1 MTNRKLNRR
10 TFRTLISGSVAVAAL
25 VGMTIAGTAQAA
37 DGGGIR
43 NCVDI
48 SGQQANR
55 VGCYEK
61 VWSGDV
67 EYRMTFS
74 TVTFSG
80 STPQQLDPFYV
91 LAPQRAEAQGY
102 SPTFLHDHVSR
113 AIPTGNGGTYSTRLQ
128 GYFVLCS
135 GPGLISGSCVPLWT
149 SPGGDPLPFAKSVD
163 GHDLTSADTI
173 EAAAAAGDLVLVNLG
188 PNAVIV
194 GSISD
199 VR

>member
-1 MTNRKLNRR
+1 MNRTTVRSLVSG
-10 TFRTLISGSVAVAAL
+10 TLAAAAL
-25 VGMTIAGTAQAA
+25 VTVTIGATAQAA

-48 SGQQANR
+48 TGKQANR

-61 VWSGDV
+61 VWSGGV

-80 STPQQLDPFYV
+80 NAPQALDPFYV

-102 SPTFLHDHVSR
+102 SPAFLHDHVSR
-113 AIPTGNGGTYSTRLQ
+113 VTPKGNSGTYSTKLQ

-135 GPGLISGSCVPLWT
+135 GQGLTSGSCVPLWT
-149 SPGGDPLPFAKSVD
+149 SPGGDPLPFAKTVD
-163 GHDLTSADTI
+163 GHDLTSTDAI
-173 EAAAAAGDLVLVNLG
+173 ESAAAAGDLVLVNLG
-188 PNAVIV
+188 PTAVIV
-194 GSISD
+194 GTLSD
-199 VR
+199 LH

>member
-1 MTNRKLNRR
+1 MMKR
-10 TFRTLISGSVAVAAL
+10 TTIRTLISGSVAAAAL
-25 VGMTIAGTAQAA
+25 IAVTIAGTAQAA

-48 SGQQANR
+48 TGKQANR

-61 VWSGDV
+61 VWSGGV

-80 STPQQLDPFYV
+80 NAPQTLDPFYV

-113 AIPTGNGGTYSTRLQ
+113 VAPKGNGGTYSTKLQ

-135 GPGLISGSCVPLWT
+135 GQGLTSGSCVPLWT
-149 SPGGDPLPFAKSVD
+149 APGGDAMPFATTVD
-163 GHDLTSADTI
+163 GHDLTSTDAI
-173 EAAAAAGDLVLVNLG
+173 ESAAAAGDLVLVNLG

-194 GSISD
+194 GSLSA
-199 VR
+199 VH

>member
-1 MTNRKLNRR
+1 MFTFKLG
-10 TFRTLISGSVAVAAL
+10 TLARGAFAAVALGAMAI
-25 VGMTIAGTAQAA
+25 GATAQAA
-37 DGGGIR
+37 PNGGIR

-48 SGQQANR
+48 TGPQANR

-61 VWSGDV
+61 VWSGGV

-80 STPQQLDPFYV
+80 NAPQALDPFYV
-91 LAPQRAEAQGY
+91 LAPQRAAAQGY
-102 SPTFLHDHVSR
+102 SPAFLHDHVSR
-113 AIPTGNGGTYSTRLQ
+113 AIPAGNGGTYSTRLQ

-135 GPGLISGSCVPLWT
+135 GQGLISGSCVPLWT
-149 SPGGDPLPFAKSVD
+149 APGGDPLPFAMTVD
-163 GHDLTSADTI
+163 GHDLTSTDAI
-173 EAAAAAGDLVLVNLG
+173 ESAAAAGDLVLVNLG

>member
-1 MTNRKLNRR
+1 MSQLKLG
-10 TFRTLISGSVAVAAL
+10 TLARGAVAA
-25 VGMTIAGTAQAA
+25 IAIGAIAIGTAQAA
-37 DGGGIR
+37 DNGGIR

-48 SGQQANR
+48 TGKQANQ

-61 VWSGDV
+61 VWSGGV

-74 TVTFSG
+74 NVKFSG
-80 STPQQLDPFYV
+80 NTPTALDPFYV

-113 AIPTGNGGTYSTRLQ
+113 VAPKDNGGTYSTKLQ

-135 GPGLISGSCVPLWT
+135 GQGLTSGSCVPFWT
-149 SPGGDPLPFAKSVD
+149 APAGDPLPFAKTVD
-163 GHDLTSADTI
+163 GHDLTSTDAI
-173 EAAAAAGDLVLVNLG
+173 ESAAAAGDLVLVNLG

-194 GSISD
+194 GSFSD
-199 VR
+199 LH

>member
-1 MTNRKLNRR
+1 MNRT
-10 TFRTLISGSVAVAAL
+10 TFRTLVSGTLAAAAL
-25 VGMTIAGTAQAA
+25 VTVTIGATAQAA

-48 SGQQANR
+48 TGTQANR

-61 VWSGDV
+61 VWSGGV

-80 STPQQLDPFYV
+80 NTPQALDPFYV
-91 LAPQRAEAQGY
+91 LAPQRTKAQGY
-102 SPTFLHDHVSR
+102 SPAFLHDHVSR
-113 AIPTGNGGTYSTRLQ
+113 VTPKGNSGTYSTKLQ

-135 GPGLISGSCVPLWT
+135 GQGLTSGSCVPLWT
-149 SPGGDPLPFAKSVD
+149 SPGGDPLPFAKTVD
-163 GHDLTSADTI
+163 GHDLTSTDAI
-173 EAAAAAGDLVLVNLG
+173 ESAAAAGDLFLVNLG

-194 GSISD
+194 GSFSALH
-199 VR
+199 